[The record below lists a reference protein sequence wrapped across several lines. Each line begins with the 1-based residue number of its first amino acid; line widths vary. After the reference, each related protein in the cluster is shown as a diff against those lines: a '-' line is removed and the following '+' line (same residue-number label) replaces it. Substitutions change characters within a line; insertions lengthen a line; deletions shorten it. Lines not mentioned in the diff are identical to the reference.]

1 MLKIISL
8 VISFFLGR
16 YDQTFK
22 KSTLILIDQFIAK
35 SRKLFI
41 FTTALGI
48 SSMLL
53 VTGLVAAIFQSTSQ
67 YDRQGF
73 ITFNSTI
80 LAGLILIAI
89 SSIALITMF
98 SAKTWESRFKQQMV
112 PPQAHAK
119 SEAQGQRHEP
129 NAFEQAI
136 TMLVTEFVK
145 DRDAQRQ
152 TRQTSPNTGAPSASS
167 GSAFRPSSESTYANS
182 MSKPSDR
189 PVRTNNPSHE
199 VMN

>member
-8 VISFFLGR
+8 VVSFFLGR

-22 KSTLILIDQFIAK
+22 KSTLILIDQFITK

-41 FTTALGI
+41 FTTVLGV

-53 VTGLVAAIFQSTSQ
+53 VAGLLTAIFQSTSQ

-89 SSIALITMF
+89 ASIALITMF

-112 PPQAHAK
+112 PPPHHAK
-119 SEAQGQRHEP
+119 NETHGPREP

-145 DRDAQRQ
+145 DRDLQRQ
-152 TRQTSPNTGAPSASS
+152 TRQTSPNTGAPSAS
-167 GSAFRPSSESTYANS
+167 AFRPTSESTYANS
-182 MSKPSDR
+182 MAKSTNVQSD
-189 PVRTNNPSHE
+189 PIRTHNPAHE